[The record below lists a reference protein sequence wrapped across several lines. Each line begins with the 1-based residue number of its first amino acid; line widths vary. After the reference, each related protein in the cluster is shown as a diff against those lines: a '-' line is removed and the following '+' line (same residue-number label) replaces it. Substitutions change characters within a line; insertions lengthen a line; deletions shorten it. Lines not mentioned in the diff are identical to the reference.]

1 MKIRK
6 PKTLFSVFLPSPF
19 TGLAEHAEMA
29 GKLVHRLREAVE
41 AFCDGDQ
48 GRIRKLEEEVSRE
61 EHSVD
66 LHKRKIRENLP
77 KGAFLPVD
85 RSDLLAFL
93 KPQDSI
99 ADFAE
104 DVVHI
109 MSLRPGKV
117 PEEIREGLSEL
128 VDAVVRTVDAYVEMV
143 GKLSRVAKFSFR
155 GKDIAQVMEEISR
168 VEELE
173 HETDIIEMSL
183 GRKIFA
189 AEGQVGPVGVY
200 HLSELAKAIGEV
212 ANNAARAADR
222 LRTMISRR

>member
-1 MKIRK
+1 
-6 PKTLFSVFLPSPF
+6 
-19 TGLAEHAEMA
+19 
-29 GKLVHRLREAVE
+29 
-41 AFCDGDQ
+41 
-48 GRIRKLEEEVSRE
+48 LEKEVSRE
-61 EHSVD
+61 EHRIDVR
-66 LHKRKIRENLP
+66 KREIRENLP
-77 KGAFLPVD
+77 KGVFLPVD

-99 ADFAE
+99 ADFVE

-117 PEEIREGLSEL
+117 PEEIRKGLSEL
-128 VDAVVRTVDAYVEMV
+128 VDAVRTVDAYVETV
-143 GKLSRVAKFSFR
+143 GKLSRVARFSFR

-183 GRKIFA
+183 GRTIFA
-189 AEGQVGPVGVY
+189 AEGEIGPVGVY

-212 ANNAARAADR
+212 ADNAARAADR
-222 LRTMISRR
+222 LRTMICRR